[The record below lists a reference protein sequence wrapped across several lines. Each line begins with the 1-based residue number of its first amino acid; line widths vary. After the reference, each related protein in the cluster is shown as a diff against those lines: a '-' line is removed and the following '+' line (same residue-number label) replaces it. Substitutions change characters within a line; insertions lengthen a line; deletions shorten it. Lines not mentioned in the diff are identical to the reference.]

1 MVRNQLPI
9 FYINSLFAAAEMA
22 IAAHHFELKQSSNDE
37 TVHRQAGRGQSQ
49 DATVP
54 IEVSRQ
60 SVVACRLVNF
70 TSGSRGKY
78 LPLDTDSSGPS
89 CSRMSEELLVDGKE
103 CVGSGG
109 GWWRVRWWC
118 RRMREDGF
126 RNPSCPSEFDR
137 TCRLKLKLNYCYI
150 RYCSSK

>member
-103 CVGSGG
+103 
-109 GWWRVRWWC
+109 
-118 RRMREDGF
+118 
-126 RNPSCPSEFDR
+126 
-137 TCRLKLKLNYCYI
+137 
-150 RYCSSK
+150 